1 MRAWFTAF
9 VLPLLCWIWVFGFS
23 MSGIGY
29 GLVNAV
35 PGQTVEQ
42 ANFDVLPPGNIHT
55 PPISS
60 KLIAQILGANITI

>member
-1 MRAWFTAF
+1 
-9 VLPLLCWIWVFGFS
+9 